1 MYRKGTDNGAADAL
15 SRRPS
20 AELYNI
26 SSATPQ
32 WLLQVMDGYKH
43 DDQAQKL
50 LAALSVTLAPLGPYK
65 LKSGILRYKDRI
77 WIGNN
82 FPLQNQIMLA
92 LHDSPVGG
100 HSGFPVTYRRIK
112 QLFSWPSMKTSVKD
126 YVKSCA
132 ICQQSKPDRSKY
144 PGLLQPLPVP
154 DQAWDVISMDFVEGL
169 PWSSNADTILVV
181 VDTFSKYSHFI
192 PLVHPF
198 SALKVAQLF
207 MDSVYKLHGFPL
219 SIVSDRDRI
228 FTSRFW
234 QELFKLAGTTLKMS
248 SSYHPQT
255 DG

>member
-32 WLLQVMDGYKH
+32 WLLQVMDGYKN

-50 LAALSVTLAPLGPYK
+50 LAALSVTPAPLGPYT
-65 LKSGILRYKDRI
+65 LKAGILRYKDRI

-100 HSGFPVTYRRIK
+100 HSGFPVTYRRVK

-169 PWSSNADTILVV
+169 PRSSNADTILVV

-192 PLVHPF
+192 PLLHPF
-198 SALKVAQLF
+198 SALKVANFLWT
-207 MDSVYKLHGFPL
+207 P
-219 SIVSDRDRI
+219 
-228 FTSRFW
+228 FTSSMAFHSPLC
-234 QELFKLAGTTLKMS
+234 QTVTGYLPVGFGKNFS
-248 SSYHPQT
+248 SWL
-255 DG
+255 GLR